1 MKHLL
6 WLCYLLWVTSVSAA
20 WTSGDQVTS
29 GHCSPAIKDV
39 QGNVNVT
46 ITPPA
51 EKHALSA
58 SNVEII
64 DSNLDRQDSPYEQK
78 QKDGIKRITPKTEIL
93 QVEQVCTSGEQHN
106 EYNYDFPTIDFKFQN
121 TGNATA
127 FLKQFTINVIQA
139 EIDTTPVLKFTADA
153 IDGALQ
159 IAVSNRG
166 WGTVECQLQLH
177 EPTLERLF
185 PTHLQKSV
193 VLESSDEQQVFH
205 LTLDMADKEQFEL
218 IKQKFTS
225 FDEMTEGEKYKKYK
239 TILLRKLLRKLLKQ
253 KHEEELGKIIFSGL
267 PLEAFQVSYRCSDRK
282 NLEYL
287 NEQKLDS
294 WGRDFLLTA
303 NEFIVLQPPVF
314 CSAKESDITYT
325 SVINLMQQEPQELVY
340 PISRKISQG
349 DVERFHIMI
358 GSSMSVKLRL
368 RFKFSI
374 DKDKSVESEEFEIYV
389 WNPKSSRWANRY
401 RDGDGL
407 RRDLDDNKHLLAKQ
421 LDDENKRFLAKQLD
435 DAKRL
440 LVEQQEENKQCLTKQ
455 QEEKQPAECSKWRL
469 EGLKTKVDYLQYRVD
484 NYPFSNPILGTR

>member
-139 EIDTTPVLKFTADA
+139 EIDTTPVLKFTANA
-153 IDGALQ
+153 IDGALR
-159 IAVSNRG
+159 ITVSNRG

-185 PTHLQKSV
+185 STHLQKSV
-193 VLESSDEQQVFH
+193 ILENSDEQQAFH

-225 FDEMTEGEKYKKYK
+225 F
-239 TILLRKLLRKLLKQ
+239 
-253 KHEEELGKIIFSGL
+253 EERGL
-267 PLEAFQVSYRCSDRK
+267 PLETFQVSYRCHDKK
-282 NLEYL
+282 NLEYFNMQGL
-287 NEQKLDS
+287 NL
-294 WGRDFLLTA
+294 RFRRFFLTKIGFIASQTHDA
-303 NEFIVLQPPVF
+303 NVSLAI
-314 CSAKESDITYT
+314 SDTTYV
-325 SVINLMQQEPQELVY
+325 SVIDPKQQESQELVY
-340 PISRKISQG
+340 PISRKIPPG
-349 DVERFHIMI
+349 DVEHFHIMI
-358 GSSMSVKLRL
+358 GSSMSAKLRL

-374 DKDKSVESEEFEIYV
+374 DKDKSVESEEFEIHV
-389 WNPKSSRWANRY
+389 WNPKDSKWAEKY

-407 RRDLDDNKHLLAKQ
+407 RRDLDNKERLLAKEQ
-421 LDDENKRFLAKQLD
+421 REN
-435 DAKRL
+435 
-440 LVEQQEENKQCLTKQ
+440 EQCLKRQ
-455 QEEKQPAECSKWRL
+455 KEKQPAECDTWGSL
-469 EGLKTKVDYLQYRVD
+469 EGLKTEVKSLQHQVD
-484 NYPFSNPILGTR
+484 NYPLFNPIQVSDGK